1 MSLYPEREPVDV
13 EIAGLEVLVR
23 ADEVEDHGAPGMR
36 GGTKGLLR
44 RDGGELASV
53 SVRVEQLKD
62 SLEGTVAALRD
73 LFGRVAGTEGR
84 FPLKEVQ
91 VSFEVTAKGGIR
103 LIGTSEVEG
112 KGGITL
118 VFGARDQGAA

>member
-1 MSLYPEREPVDV
+1 MSLYQDNEPDV
-13 EIAGLEVLVR
+13 AVSGLEILVR
-23 ADEVEDHGAPGMR
+23 ADDTEDVGASGNR
-36 GGTKGLLR
+36 GGTKGIR
-44 RDGGELASV
+44 RRNGTDLASV
-53 SVRVEQLKD
+53 PVRVEQLRE

-73 LFGRVAGTEGR
+73 VFGRIAETSGQ

-91 VSFEVTAKGGIR
+91 VSFEVSAKGGIR

-118 VFGARDQGAA
+118 VFGARDHEAR